1 MTHVCSK
8 GLMPDRSFCSDHKE
22 MGAMPFEETSVWAD
36 RISVLKDYD
45 TCVFTVAERG
55 RRYGVS
61 RETIYVSR
69 GSDRRP

>member
-1 MTHVCSK
+1 
-8 GLMPDRSFCSDHKE
+8 
-22 MGAMPFEETSVWAD
+22 MPFEETSVWAD